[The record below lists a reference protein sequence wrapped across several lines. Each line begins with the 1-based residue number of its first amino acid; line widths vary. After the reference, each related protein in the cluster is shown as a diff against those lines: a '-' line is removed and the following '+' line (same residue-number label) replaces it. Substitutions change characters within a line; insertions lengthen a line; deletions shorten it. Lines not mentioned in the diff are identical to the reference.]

1 MPAVFTIPT
10 ILTYGTV
17 YCGVFAYTE
26 KLRNTMNPDTKELWT
41 RAERTAEAQRLYPRA
56 ALCLAA
62 EFLEDESLRTIGHP
76 ASRKSEADFAWKPPE
91 VGFIKVRSH
100 LTGTYLLWHIPNMA
114 SARPPY
120 WRIPNMAGAQPR
132 MGYSAEL
139 GHGSAV
145 PLEVRVLHRQ
155 CLHCDE
161 RVHFREKA

>member
-62 EFLEDESLRTIGHP
+62 EFLEDESLRTIGRNIENSANCRFPEAPSCGQTSRNSPCRQLGCGCPLQPMWHAQRSSAAP
-76 ASRKSEADFAWKPPE
+76 AVRPCSQGTSRS
-91 VGFIKVRSH
+91 V
-100 LTGTYLLWHIPNMA
+100 LLQM
-114 SARPPY
+114 S
-120 WRIPNMAGAQPR
+120 
-132 MGYSAEL
+132 L
-139 GHGSAV
+139 L
-145 PLEVRVLHRQ
+145 PLLQ
-155 CLHCDE
+155 
-161 RVHFREKA
+161 